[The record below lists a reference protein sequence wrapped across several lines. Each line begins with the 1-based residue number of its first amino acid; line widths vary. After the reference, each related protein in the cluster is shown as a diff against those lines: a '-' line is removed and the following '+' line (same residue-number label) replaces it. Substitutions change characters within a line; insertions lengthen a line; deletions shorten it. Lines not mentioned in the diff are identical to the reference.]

1 MTQRIFIIVIIF
13 LMIGCKTKQQ
23 TGQWNLNQT
32 VGWKSVNPDD
42 YAVIFII
49 WKQTTD
55 DTSQISQKK
64 RLDEVVLKELKT
76 NRLGDQAENDEP
88 RETDLHFVVSKDYK
102 KAIAIIISV
111 AKDFDVEQKVVV
123 YKRDYASFDKWTD
136 KIIYP
141 K

>member
-1 MTQRIFIIVIIF
+1 
-13 LMIGCKTKQQ
+13 MIGCKTKQQ